1 MKTSN
6 RSINIILLT
15 LTAISIFGVIAGSNE
30 RILGVLKG
38 TIFEEPLYKLH
49 IGNEI
54 IFSLSCGFLISLF
67 FWFLVLKLPEI
78 RKREIIKNNISTEYQ
93 HFKEDTIQI
102 LLWASIGMHD
112 SQLPRKLCDYKEF
125 KKFFGENNN
134 QKWDDA
140 LNGLQSNQDLLND
153 LLVEMELL
161 VNEISYVLNNVEIA
175 DEKIMSVFKNLSI
188 LVYKLKNASV
198 FSYDQVKYLGNFIWG
213 ILAQWSFI
221 DGQREEDIIQE
232 MINKL

>member
-1 MKTSN
+1 MKVSN
-6 RSINIILLT
+6 RSINFVLLILT
-15 LTAISIFGVIAGSNE
+15 TISIFGVIAGSKEN
-30 RILGVLKG
+30 ILGILKG
-38 TIFEEPLYKLH
+38 TIFEQPLYKLH

-54 IFSLSCGFLISLF
+54 IFSLSGGFLISLF
-67 FWFLVLKLPEI
+67 FWFLVVKLPEI
-78 RKREIIKNNISTEYQ
+78 RKREIIKNNISIHYQ

-102 LLWASIGMHD
+102 LLSASIGTYN
-112 SQLPRKLCDYKEF
+112 SELVRKLCDYKEF
-125 KKFFGENNN
+125 QKFFSENNH
-134 QKWDDA
+134 QKWYDA

-161 VNEISYVLNNVEIA
+161 TNEISYVLDNVEIA
-175 DEKIMSVFKNLSI
+175 DEKIMTVFKSLSSH
-188 LVYKLKNASV
+188 VYKLKTASV
-198 FSYDQVKYLGNFIWG
+198 FSYDQVKYLGNFMWG